1 VAYGITTRVPAPIEM
16 YDAVHAELLARTG
29 TDVDGLLL
37 HIGRAT
43 EDGFEVVEVWESRD
57 HYDRYNRELVEPL
70 TAELVGAE
78 RPALSGR
85 PQIEEFEVRGLVI
98 PRGAVSL

>member
-1 VAYGITTRVPAPIEM
+1 MSYGVVYTVPAPIEM
-16 YDAVHAELLARTG
+16 YDAVHAEMLARVG
-29 TDVDGLLL
+29 TDIDGLLM
-37 HIGRAT
+37 HVGRAA

-70 TAELVGAE
+70 IAELAGAVA
-78 RPALSGR
+78 PSSPGTQ
-85 PQIEEFEVRGLVI
+85 QIEEFEVRGLVI